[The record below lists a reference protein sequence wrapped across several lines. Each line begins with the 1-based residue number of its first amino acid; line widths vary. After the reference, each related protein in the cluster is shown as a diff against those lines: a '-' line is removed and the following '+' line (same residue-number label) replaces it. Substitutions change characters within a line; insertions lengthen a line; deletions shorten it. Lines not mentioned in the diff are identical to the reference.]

1 VDRLDLSKVSGE
13 EILAPLIS
21 ELLAAHVEKAEEF
34 RAGKHGLLGFFIGQL
49 MARTGGKADPEVA
62 AKILQEQLAA
72 DPPAEPD
79 RSVEKA

>member
-1 VDRLDLSKVSGE
+1 
-13 EILAPLIS
+13 
-21 ELLAAHVEKAEEF
+21 
-34 RAGKHGLLGFFIGQL
+34 